1 MRVIASI
8 GVFVWCVLIGVSAN
22 SETVITRDETK
33 AGNPVCHVDFLFE
46 PKAVSAKCKSRSLRA
61 RLLPIA
67 EKTVANLLISAWD
80 DCRFEITIPGK
91 SDSGDGT
98 NINEMIVDGH
108 SGIWWEDDS
117 GKVIQLYER
126 GDGCLEWEI
135 VLDVKPAS
143 NRLYFSISH
152 QNLLF
157 HYQADLS
164 VEEIAEGA
172 TRPDSVVGSYA
183 VYHASRRNDWVI
195 ITESD
200 TAREQYG
207 TGKAFHVYR
216 PKAHDAAGKTVWCEL
231 SIDTALT
238 ITVPEEFLATAVY
251 PVTIDPTFGYSSAGA
266 SQTIPGTA
274 KANISDDHSHLAGSG
289 EMITSLTV
297 YASSGSG
304 TQSLGLAAY
313 TMDNGVPKLPVTR
326 LATAATVSL
335 TGGTATWYTTA
346 TVSQSLT
353 SGTRYCVALGD
364 GNANTNIF
372 YDAYG
377 TVARSNNSTAALPS
391 TWTNNGTGN
400 VVYSMY
406 ATYTVSGSAVT
417 PSRRR
422 RTALALNPIMQKEDA
437 CNEAI
442 HNPAGCGSDSDG
454 GLLAVGPGGNGHC
467 EQ

>member
-22 SETVITRDETK
+22 SETVITRDNART
-33 AGNPVCHVDFLFE
+33 GNPVRQVDFQFE
-46 PKAVSAKCKSRSLRA
+46 PEYLSGQLTSRSLRA
-61 RLLPIA
+61 SLTPNA
-67 EKTVANLLISAWD
+67 EKAGVNLLVSAWD
-80 DCRFEITIPGK
+80 DCLFEITIPGQNE
-91 SDSGDGT
+91 SGERVR
-98 NINEMIVDGH
+98 INEMIVDGH
-108 SGIWWEDDS
+108 SGIWWKDDS
-117 GKVIQLYER
+117 GNVIQLYER

-135 VLDVKPAS
+135 VLEVKPAS
-143 NRLYFSISH
+143 NRLNFPLSH
-152 QNLLF
+152 QNLQF

-172 TRPDSVVGSYA
+172 MRPDSVVGSYA
-183 VYHASRRNDWVI
+183 VYHASRRNDWGVI
-195 ITESD
+195 TGSD
-200 TAREQYG
+200 TARARYG
-207 TGKAFHVYR
+207 TGKAFHIYR
-216 PKAHDAAGKTVWCEL
+216 PKAHDAAGKTAWCEL
-231 SIDTALT
+231 SIDTAMT
-238 ITVPEEFLATAVY
+238 IGVPEEFLSSAVY
-251 PVTIDPTFGYSSAGA
+251 PVTIDPTFGYSGAGA

-274 KANISDDHSHLAGSG
+274 KANINDDHSHLAGSG
-289 EMITSLTV
+289 ETITSFSV

-313 TMDNGVPKLPVTR
+313 TMDNSVPKLPVTR
-326 LATAATVSL
+326 LATATTVSL
-335 TGGTATWYTTA
+335 IGGTATWYTTA

-377 TVARSNNSTAALPS
+377 SVARSNNSTAALPA
-391 TWTNNGTGN
+391 TWSNNGTGN

-442 HNPAGCGSDSDG
+442 HNPAGCCSYSDG